1 MITKKQNIIKLLKK
15 YSKERLILESPS
27 YDNYGLL
34 DEDEVLEDNLFKP
47 RRVEDR
53 EQVLRDE
60 RINNIKK
67 RREELKNKFKTEY
80 ETLNLKTPEHF
91 YIAIA
96 NTIKKENWSSSTE
109 YVFLVKTRQY
119 KNIESLVNKI
129 LDNKYPSLQFEKVR
143 IIKLADSEEE
153 LRHKGVI
160 AGMLEKLR
168 DNEKNIYSNTVKKLR
183 KNLQNFFNNPKK
195 EDILLLY
202 LAGASNELELPTN
215 EKFNVQ
221 PREDFD

>member
-1 MITKKQNIIKLLKK
+1 MATKKQNIIKLLKK

-27 YDNYGLL
+27 YDNYGPL
-34 DEDEVLEDNLFKP
+34 DEDEDLEDNLFKP

-53 EQVLRDE
+53 EQVLRNE

-119 KNIESLVNKI
+119 KNIENLVNKI
-129 LDNKYPSLQFEKVR
+129 LDNKYPNLQFEKVR
-143 IIKLADSEEE
+143 IIKLEDSEEE

-160 AGMLEKLR
+160 AGMLERFR
-168 DNEKNIYSNTVKKLR
+168 DNEKYIYPNTVKKLR
-183 KNLQNFFNNPKK
+183 KNLQNFF
-195 EDILLLY
+195 
-202 LAGASNELELPTN
+202 
-215 EKFNVQ
+215 
-221 PREDFD
+221 